1 MSTSMSRYQWL
12 LVALLSANFG
22 VVFFDRNVF
31 SYLTSFIQ
39 PDLKLSNFQIG
50 NIASAFSFS
59 WAIAG
64 LGMGSLVDR
73 FGRRKLMLVTATV
86 VFSMASVLSGFAS
99 GFAWLLGARLLMGIA
114 EGGIMPITQ
123 TLIAAE
129 VPHERRGLAQGVTQN
144 FGANL
149 LANTLGPVIIVW
161 MAISF
166 GWRNAFFL
174 AAAPGVVMAL
184 LIAALVREPATVA
197 PASQPGSGGFAAALA
212 DRSMLLCIA
221 ISTLL
226 VAYLMVLFTFTP
238 LYLIQVRGFDQRHM
252 SWIMSSFGVASMAV
266 AFLVPGSSDRFG
278 RKPVIIVASL
288 LGLVLPLGLLFI
300 TGTQLVPIIA
310 CIAVGAALSGVF
322 PLAMATIPSEI
333 VGPARTATALSLT
346 MGISEILG
354 GVLAPSVAG
363 KVADL
368 KGLGMTLWIV
378 AGLVVAI
385 IVLAAMLRETAPA
398 VLREDSRAL
407 RVDSYVSQLG
417 ATAREC
423 IMTTHHDKAT

>member
-1 MSTSMSRYQWL
+1 MSSTMSRYQWL

-39 PDLKLSNFQIG
+39 PDLQLSNFQIG

-64 LGMGSLVDR
+64 LCVGSLVDR
-73 FGRRKLMLVTATV
+73 FGRRKLMLVAATV
-86 VFSMASVLSGFAS
+86 AFSMASVLSGFAS
-99 GFAWLLGARLLMGIA
+99 GFVWLLGARLLMGVA

-129 VPHERRGLAQGVTQN
+129 VPHERRGLAQGITQN

-161 MAISF
+161 MAMRF

-174 AAAPGVVMAL
+174 AALPGISMAL
-184 LIAALVREPATVA
+184 LIAALVREPAMLA
-197 PASQPGSGGFAAALA
+197 PASPSERGRFAAALA

-226 VAYLMVLFTFTP
+226 VAYLVVFFTFAP
-238 LYLIQVRGFDQRHM
+238 LYLIQVRGFDKRHM
-252 SWIMSSFGVASMAV
+252 SWVMSSFGVSSMAV

-278 RKPVIIVASL
+278 RKPVILVASL
-288 LGLVLPLGLLFI
+288 LGLMLPLGLLF
-300 TGTQLVPIIA
+300 TSGTQIVPLIA
-310 CIAVGAALSGVF
+310 CIAVGAAQSGVF

-346 MGISEILG
+346 MGVSEILG

-368 KGLGMTLWIV
+368 KGLDMTLWILVGIV
-378 AGLVVAI
+378 AAI

-398 VLREDSRAL
+398 LLTRRKH
-407 RVDSYVSQLG
+407 G
-417 ATAREC
+417 AR
-423 IMTTHHDKAT
+423 

>member
-1 MSTSMSRYQWL
+1 MSSSMGRYQWL

-31 SYLTSFIQ
+31 GYLTSFIQ
-39 PDLKLSNFQIG
+39 PDLNLSNFQIG

-73 FGRRKLMLVTATV
+73 FGRRKLMLVFATV
-86 VFSMASVLSGFAS
+86 VFSMASVLSGLAS

-144 FGANL
+144 FGSNL
-149 LANTLGPVIIVW
+149 IANTLGPVIIVW

-174 AAAPGVVMAL
+174 AAVPGVVMAV

-197 PASQPGSGGFAAALA
+197 PVSQAGRGRFSAAMG

-226 VAYLMVLFTFTP
+226 VAYLVVFFTFGP
-238 LYLIQVRGFDQRHM
+238 LYLIRVRGFDQRHM
-252 SWIMSSFGVASMAV
+252 SFIMSSFGVASMAV

-288 LGLVLPLGLLFI
+288 LGLVLPFGMLFT
-300 TGTQLVPIIA
+300 TGTQLVPVIA

-322 PLAMATIPSEI
+322 PLAMATIPSEL
-333 VGPARTATALSLT
+333 VGPNKTATALSLT

-368 KGLGMTLWIV
+368 KGLSMTLWMV

-385 IVLAAMLRETAPA
+385 IVLATLLRETAPA
-398 VLREDSRAL
+398 VLRRRLEGIIQSP
-407 RVDSYVSQLG
+407 
-417 ATAREC
+417 T
-423 IMTTHHDKAT
+423 

>member
-1 MSTSMSRYQWL
+1 MGRYQWT

-31 SYLTSFIQ
+31 GYLTSFIQ
-39 PDLKLSNFQIG
+39 PDLHLSNFQIG
-50 NIASAFSFS
+50 NIVSAFSFS

-73 FGRRKLMLVTATV
+73 FGRRKLMLVSATV
-86 VFSMASVLSGFAS
+86 VFSLASVLSGFAS
-99 GFAWLLGARLLMGIA
+99 AFIGLLGARLLMGVA

-129 VPHERRGLAQGVTQN
+129 VPHERRGLAQGITQN

-149 LANTLGPVIIVW
+149 LANTLGPLIIVW
-161 MAISF
+161 MAVHF

-174 AAAPGVVMAL
+174 AALPGIIMAL
-184 LIAALVREPATVA
+184 LISAIVREPSVA
-197 PASQPGSGGFAAALA
+197 ASRSAVERGRFTDLLT

-226 VAYLMVLFTFTP
+226 VAYLMVLFNFTP
-238 LYLIQVRGFDQRHM
+238 LYLIRVRGFDQQHM

-278 RKPVIIVASL
+278 RKPVILTASL
-288 LGLVLPLGLLFI
+288 MGLVLPLGLLFI
-300 TGTQLVPIIA
+300 GGMQVAPLIV
-310 CIAVGAALSGVF
+310 CIAVGSALSGVF
-322 PLAMATIPSEI
+322 PLAMATIPSEL

-346 MGISEILG
+346 MGISEIVG
-354 GVLAPSVAG
+354 GVLAPSAAG
-363 KVADL
+363 KLADL
-368 KGLGMTLWIV
+368 EGLGTSLWIL
-378 AGLVVAI
+378 AGLIAAI
-385 IVLAAMLRETAPA
+385 IVLAAMLPETAPA
-398 VLREDSRAL
+398 VLARQKL
-407 RVDSYVSQLG
+407 R
-417 ATAREC
+417 
-423 IMTTHHDKAT
+423 

>member
-1 MSTSMSRYQWL
+1 MSRYQWL

-39 PDLKLSNFQIG
+39 PDLSLSNFQIG

-64 LGMGSLVDR
+64 LGMGSIADR
-73 FGRRKLMLVTATV
+73 FGRRKPLLVAATV
-86 VFSMASVLSGFAS
+86 AFSMASVLSGFAS

-123 TLIAAE
+123 TLIAAD
-129 VPHERRGLAQGVTQN
+129 VPHRRRGLAQGIAQN

-149 LANTLGPVIIVW
+149 LANTLGPLIIVW
-161 MAISF
+161 MAVRF

-174 AAAPGVVMAL
+174 AALPGLVMAL
-184 LIAALVREPATVA
+184 LIAALVREPKMAA
-197 PASQPGSGGFAAALA
+197 PASGVERGGLAGVLA
-212 DRSMLLCIA
+212 DRSMLMCIA

-226 VAYLMVLFTFTP
+226 VAYLVVFFTFGP
-238 LYLIQVRGFDQRHM
+238 LYLIRVRGFDQQHM
-252 SWIMSSFGVASMAV
+252 SWLMSSFGVASMAV

-288 LGLVLPLGLLFI
+288 LGLALPLGLLFCGRQLAPLI
-300 TGTQLVPIIA
+300 T

-333 VGPARTATALSLT
+333 VGPSHTATALSLT

-368 KGLGMTLWIV
+368 SGLDKPMWILT
-378 AGLVVAI
+378 GLVAAI
-385 IVLAAMLRETAPA
+385 IALAAMLRETAPA
-398 VLREDSRAL
+398 VLARREH
-407 RVDSYVSQLG
+407 G
-417 ATAREC
+417 A
-423 IMTTHHDKAT
+423 H

>member
-1 MSTSMSRYQWL
+1 MSISMSRYQWL

-39 PDLKLSNFQIG
+39 ADLHLSNFQIG

-73 FGRRKLMLVTATV
+73 FGRRKLMLVVATV
-86 VFSMASVLSGFAS
+86 VFSMASVLSGYAS

-129 VPHERRGLAQGVTQN
+129 VPHERRGLAQGITQN

-149 LANTLGPVIIVW
+149 IANTLGPVIIVW
-161 MAISF
+161 MAIRF

-174 AAAPGVVMAL
+174 AALPGIVMAL
-184 LIAALVREPATVA
+184 LIATLVREPSSA
-197 PASQPGSGGFAAALA
+197 PGSSLERGGFAAALA
-212 DRSMLLCIA
+212 DRSILLCIA

-238 LYLIQVRGFDQRHM
+238 LYLIRVRGFDQQHM
-252 SWIMSSFGVASMAV
+252 SWIMSSYGVASMAV

-278 RKPVIIVASL
+278 RKPVIFVAAL
-288 LGLVLPLGLLFI
+288 MGLVLPLGLLFI
-300 TGTQLVPIIA
+300 GGAQLVPIIA

-333 VGPARTATALSLT
+333 MGPARTATALSLT
-346 MGISEILG
+346 MGVSEILG

-368 KGLGMTLWIV
+368 MGLGTTLWI
-378 AGLVVAI
+378 LVGIIVAI
-385 IVLAAMLRETAPA
+385 IMLAAMLRETAPA
-398 VLREDSRAL
+398 AL
-407 RVDSYVSQLG
+407 
-417 ATAREC
+417 ARKKD
-423 IMTTHHDKAT
+423 MR

>member
-1 MSTSMSRYQWL
+1 MSRYQWL

-22 VVFFDRNVF
+22 VVFFDRNAF

-39 PDLKLSNFQIG
+39 ADLHLSNFKIG
-50 NIASAFSFS
+50 NIASAFSFA

-64 LGMGSLVDR
+64 LCVGSLVDR
-73 FGRRKLMLVTATV
+73 FGRRKLMLVAATV
-86 VFSMASVLSGFAS
+86 AFSMASVLSGYAS
-99 GFAWLLGARLLMGIA
+99 GFAWLLAARLLMGVA

-129 VPHERRGLAQGVTQN
+129 VPHERRGLAQGITQN

-149 LANTLGPVIIVW
+149 LANTLGPLIIVW
-161 MAISF
+161 MAIRF

-174 AAAPGVVMAL
+174 AALPGIVMAL
-184 LIAALVREPATVA
+184 LIGVLVREPEVLA
-197 PASQPGSGGFAAALA
+197 PASAFERGGFAAAIA

-238 LYLIQVRGFDQRHM
+238 LYLVQVRGFDQRHM

-278 RKPVIIVASL
+278 RKPVIFAASL
-288 LGLVLPLGLLFI
+288 LGLVLPLGLLF
-300 TGTQLVPIIA
+300 TGGTQLVPLMA

-346 MGISEILG
+346 MGVSEILG
-354 GVLAPSVAG
+354 GVLAPSLAG

-368 KGLGMTLWIV
+368 KGLGMTLWILVSIV
-378 AGLVVAI
+378 AAI

-398 VLREDSRAL
+398 VL
-407 RVDSYVSQLG
+407 
-417 ATAREC
+417 ARRK
-423 IMTTHHDKAT
+423 HHAH

>member
-1 MSTSMSRYQWL
+1 MSRSMSRYQWL

-39 PDLKLSNFQIG
+39 PDLNLSNFQIG

-73 FGRRKLMLVTATV
+73 FGRRKLMLVAATA
-86 VFSMASVLSGFAS
+86 VFSMASVLSGYAS

-129 VPHERRGLAQGVTQN
+129 VPHERRGLAQGITQN

-174 AAAPGVVMAL
+174 AALPGIVMAV
-184 LIAALVREPATVA
+184 LIAALVREPAPLA
-197 PASQPGSGGFAAALA
+197 PAAQAGRGGLAAALG

-226 VAYLMVLFTFTP
+226 VAYLVVFFTFAP

-278 RKPVIIVASL
+278 RKPVIFLASL
-288 LGLVLPLGLLFI
+288 LGLVLPLGLLF
-300 TGTQLVPIIA
+300 TSGTQLLPLMT

-322 PLAMATIPSEI
+322 PLAMATVPSEI
-333 VGPARTATALSLT
+333 VGPAKTATALSLT

-363 KVADL
+363 KAADL
-368 KGLGMTLWIV
+368 SGLSSPMWILVGMV
-378 AGLVVAI
+378 AAI
-385 IVLAAMLRETAPA
+385 IVLAALLRETAPA
-398 VLREDSRAL
+398 VLAQRSN
-407 RVDSYVSQLG
+407 
-417 ATAREC
+417 AR
-423 IMTTHHDKAT
+423 

>member
-1 MSTSMSRYQWL
+1 MSRSMSRYQWL

-39 PDLKLSNFQIG
+39 PDLHLSNFQIG

-64 LGMGSLVDR
+64 LCVGSLVDR
-73 FGRRKLMLVTATV
+73 FGHRKPMLVGATV
-86 VFSMASVLSGFAS
+86 AFSMASVLSGYAS

-123 TLIAAE
+123 TLIGAE
-129 VPHERRGLAQGVTQN
+129 VPHERRGLAQGITQN

-161 MAISF
+161 MAIRF

-174 AAAPGVVMAL
+174 AALPGIVMAL
-184 LIAALVREPATVA
+184 LIAALVREPATLA
-197 PASQPGSGGFAAALA
+197 PGTSLERGGFAAALA
-212 DRSMLLCIA
+212 DRSILLCVA

-278 RKPVIIVASL
+278 RKPVIFVASL

-300 TGTQLVPIIA
+300 SGTQLVPLMA

-322 PLAMATIPSEI
+322 PLAMATVPSEI
-333 VGPARTATALSLT
+333 VGPSRTATALSLT

-368 KGLGMTLWIV
+368 TGLGTTLWILV
-378 AGLVVAI
+378 GIVVAI
-385 IVLAAMLRETAPA
+385 IVLAAMLPETAPA
-398 VLREDSRAL
+398 VL
-407 RVDSYVSQLG
+407 
-417 ATAREC
+417 ARGK
-423 IMTTHHDKAT
+423 HAR

>member
-1 MSTSMSRYQWL
+1 MSRYQWL

-39 PDLKLSNFQIG
+39 PDLNLSNFQIG

-86 VFSMASVLSGFAS
+86 AFSMASVLSGFAS

-129 VPHERRGLAQGVTQN
+129 VPHERRGLAQGITQN

-149 LANTLGPVIIVW
+149 LANTLGPIVIVW
-161 MAISF
+161 MAIKF

-174 AAAPGVVMAL
+174 AALPGIIMAL
-184 LIAALVREPATVA
+184 LIAGLVREPAMPA
-197 PASQPGSGGFAAALA
+197 PASASRGGGFAAAIA
-212 DRSMLLCIA
+212 DRSMLLCIV

-252 SWIMSSFGVASMAV
+252 SWIMSSFGVASMAF

-278 RKPVIIVASL
+278 RKPVILAASS
-288 LGLVLPLGLLFI
+288 LGLVLPLGLLFT
-300 TGTQLVPIIA
+300 TGTQLVPLMA
-310 CIAVGAALSGVF
+310 CIAVGAAVSGVF

-333 VGPARTATALSLT
+333 VGPTRTATALSLT

-368 KGLGMTLWIV
+368 KGLDKPLWIL

-385 IVLAAMLRETAPA
+385 IILAALLRETAPA
-398 VLREDSRAL
+398 VP
-407 RVDSYVSQLG
+407 
-417 ATAREC
+417 ARRP
-423 IMTTHHDKAT
+423 HAR

>member
-1 MSTSMSRYQWL
+1 MSASMSRYQWL

-31 SYLTSFIQ
+31 SYLASFIQ
-39 PDLKLSNFQIG
+39 ADLKLSNFQIG
-50 NIASAFSFS
+50 NIASGFSFS

-64 LGMGSLVDR
+64 LGVGSLVDR

-86 VFSMASVLSGFAS
+86 AFSMASALSGYAS

-114 EGGIMPITQ
+114 EGGIMPISQ

-129 VPHERRGLAQGVTQN
+129 VPHERRGLAQGITQN
-144 FGANL
+144 FGSNL
-149 LANTLGPVIIVW
+149 IANTLGPLIIVW

-174 AAAPGVVMAL
+174 AALPGVVMAL
-184 LIAALVREPATVA
+184 LIATLVREPAIAA
-197 PASQPGSGGFAAALA
+197 PAASPERRRFGAVIA
-212 DRSMLLCIA
+212 DRSLLLCIA

-226 VAYLMVLFTFTP
+226 VAYLVVFFTFAP
-238 LYLIQVRGFDQRHM
+238 LYLIQVRGYDQRHM

-278 RKPVIIVASL
+278 RKPVIFVASL
-288 LGLVLPLGLLFI
+288 LGLVLPLGLLFS
-300 TGTQLVPIIA
+300 TGTHLVPLIA

-346 MGISEILG
+346 MGVSEILG

-363 KVADL
+363 KAADL
-368 KGLGMTLWIV
+368 WGLDRSMWILV
-378 AGLVVAI
+378 GIVVAI
-385 IVLAAMLRETAPA
+385 IVLATMLRETAPA
-398 VLREDSRAL
+398 VLAHRR
-407 RVDSYVSQLG
+407 RG
-417 ATAREC
+417 AP
-423 IMTTHHDKAT
+423 